1 MKPKYVQVKDQA
13 GLFRDSS
20 SNAIINLDETNYI
33 KYKKTKEY
41 AKIKRE
47 EEQRREQRL
56 NNLEQDV
63 NELKDGIAKILELL
77 KHGT

>member
-1 MKPKYVQVKDQA
+1 MKPKFVQVKDQA

-20 SNAIINLDETNYI
+20 SNAIVNLDESNYLN
-33 KYKKTKEY
+33 YKKSKEY
-41 AKIKRE
+41 AKLKRE
-47 EEQRREQRL
+47 EEQQKERRL

-63 NELKDGIAKILELL
+63 KELKDGISKILELL

>member
-1 MKPKYVQVKDQA
+1 MKPKYVQVKDQS

-20 SNAIINLDETNYI
+20 SNAIVNLDETNYI

-63 NELKDGIAKILELL
+63 NQLKDGIAKILEIL

>member
-20 SNAIINLDETNYI
+20 SNAILNLDETNYI

-47 EEQRREQRL
+47 EEQHQEQRL

-63 NELKDGIAKILELL
+63 SELKHGIAKILELL

>member
-20 SNAIINLDETNYI
+20 SNAILNLDETNYI

-47 EEQRREQRL
+47 EEQHREQRL

-63 NELKDGIAKILELL
+63 SELKHGIAKILELL

>member
-1 MKPKYVQVKDQA
+1 MKPKFVQVKDQS

-20 SNAIINLDETNYI
+20 SNAIVNLDETNYI
-33 KYKKTKEY
+33 KYKKSKEY
-41 AKIKRE
+41 AKLKQD
-47 EEQRREQRL
+47 EEQRKEARL

-63 NELKDGIAKILELL
+63 KELKDGISKILELL